1 MRRTALGLP
10 KSVVGKA
17 VKAMKRRLEKLKVAK
32 GMYFDEGGKW
42 VAPVFCCHV

>member
-17 VKAMKRRLEKLKVAK
+17 VKAMTRRLEKLKAAK
-32 GMYFDEGGKW
+32 GMCFDESGKW
-42 VAPVFCCHV
+42 VAPVSCPHV